1 MPCCLCN
8 DHARGTGAPQARAI
22 DTISFPADA
31 NSKPRP
37 QPTLSR
43 LERLSRASGF
53 HRTTG
58 RQPLRRHLQRRSAEA
73 LAILAILKQLLQ
85 NSVTCQRA
93 VLVLFWTQH
102 KTTFFCLL
110 STQKNAVSL
119 SLAAQARAWN
129 SLLTV
134 SATLRLL
141 CARRSGLAERR
152 PERRPQTTKPQ
163 VPGIKASGKLEVRV
177 CVVCTSTMCM
187 HTRNYTCLLSLSL

>member
-43 LERLSRASGF
+43 LERLSRASSS

-85 NSVTCQRA
+85 NSVACQRA

-102 KTTFFCLL
+102 KTTFYCLL
-110 STQKNAVSL
+110 STQKCCVSVSSCPGPRL
-119 SLAAQARAWN
+119 E
-129 SLLTV
+129 LLTHRECH
-134 SATLRLL
+134 AAPPL
-141 CARRSGLAERR
+141 
-152 PERRPQTTKPQ
+152 RPQVLPGRAPTRAPTSNNKTTSVRHQ
-163 VPGIKASGKLEVRV
+163 SLWKAGGTSV
-177 CVVCTSTMCM
+177 CCV
-187 HTRNYTCLLSLSL
+187 Y